1 MKFNQIIKA
10 SALGVVLFAFAG
22 CENADNQPI
31 GNRIYISEAAP
42 ADKFTQQTE
51 TITVLGTTTTSI
63 HVRLAQPLDSDIT
76 VTVGTD
82 ASLLDEY
89 NTRNGSNYVALP
101 DEFLSFE
108 GTTTIPAGA
117 VSSEA
122 ISITIKEFPT
132 DSGDAYCIPL
142 RIKDVCSCSPVG
154 ITQATSRIFYVLTTP
169 LRQVVPMMNYQNVPN
184 SNSSWGIATTEWTLE
199 GWIWMSSFSINNQA
213 IFNAGVSAGTEIY
226 IRFGD
231 ADVAYNKLQIKTYGS
246 QFNSNQAFSTN
257 TWYHVAFVCG
267 NGKCT
272 MYINGVEDSSM
283 EISGNNYV
291 IESLQLCSSGSQYF
305 RANAQMAQIRFWKKA
320 LSASAIQDAMSRQ
333 VSPTSDGLFGY
344 WKLDEGQGNVF
355 HDATGNGRDLTCS
368 VAPTWS
374 SEVVDFTNPNKK

>member
-10 SALGVVLFAFAG
+10 SALGVALFAFAG

-31 GNRIYISEAAP
+31 SNRIYISEAAP

-51 TITVLGTTTTSI
+51 TITVLGETTTAI
-63 HVRLAQPLDSDIT
+63 HVRLAQALDRDIT
-76 VTVGTD
+76 VTVDTD

-89 NTRNGSNYVALP
+89 NARNGSNYVALP
-101 DEFLSFE
+101 NEYLSFE
-108 GTTTIPAGA
+108 GTTTIPAGT

-122 ISITIKEFPT
+122 INITIKEFPT
-132 DSGDAYCIPL
+132 DSGEAYCVPL
-142 RIKDVCSCSPVG
+142 RITEVCACSPV
-154 ITQATSRIFYVLTTP
+154 TVTEATSRIFFMLTTP
-169 LRQVVPMMNYQNVPN
+169 LRQVVPMMHTNTVP
-184 SNSSWGIATTEWTLE
+184 SSAGSWGIATTEWTLE

-213 IFNAGVSAGTEIY
+213 IFNASVSAGTEIY

-272 MYINGVEDSSM
+272 MFINGVEDSSM

-291 IESLQLCSSGSQYF
+291 IEGLQLCSSGSYF

-344 WKLDEGQGNVF
+344 WKLDEGEGNVY
-355 HDATGNGRDLTCS
+355 HDATGNGRDLTCKNMPS
-368 VAPTWS
+368 WS

>member
-10 SALGVVLFAFAG
+10 SALGVALMAFAG
-22 CENADNQPI
+22 CENADNKPI
-31 GNRIYISEAAP
+31 ENRIYISEAAP

-63 HVRLAQPLDSDIT
+63 HVRLAQPLAQDIT
-76 VTVGTD
+76 VTVDTD
-82 ASLLDEY
+82 ASLLNEY
-89 NTRNGSNYVALP
+89 NDRNGTNYVALP
-101 DEFLSFE
+101 AEYLSFE

-122 ISITIKEFPT
+122 INITIQEFPT
-132 DSGDAYCIPL
+132 DSGEAYCIPL
-142 RIKDVCSCSPVG
+142 RITDVCDCSPVTV
-154 ITQATSRIFYVLTTP
+154 TQATSRIFFALTTP
-169 LRQVVPMMNYQNVPN
+169 LRQLVPMMDTNTMPA
-184 SNSSWGIATTEWTLE
+184 SSGSWGIATSEWTLE

-213 IFNAGVSAGTEIY
+213 IFNASVSKGTEIY

-267 NGKCT
+267 SGKCT

-283 EISGNNYV
+283 EISGNDYV
-291 IESLQLCSSGSQYF
+291 IEGLQLCSSGSYF

-320 LSASAIQDAMSRQ
+320 LSANAIQDAMSRQ

-344 WKLDEGQGNVF
+344 WKLDEGEGKVY
-355 HDATGNGRDLTCS
+355 HDATGNGRDLSCNY
-368 VAPTWS
+368 APIWS